1 MPFRREDTFCLFML
15 LRVVLKI
22 LMDTLGSSVSG
33 PVQNNEFSTL
43 GSLIVERGGC
53 LIGLAR
59 VLVYFPLKSCTE
71 MTGLLP
77 QPQSYTPMLLFPF
90 NHGSE
95 MLILSEITRP
105 E

>member
-1 MPFRREDTFCLFML
+1 ML

-59 VLVYFPLKSCTE
+59 VLVYFPLNRDDWIAASASI
-71 MTGLLP
+71 LHAHAFVSV
-77 QPQSYTPMLLFPF
+77 QSRF
-90 NHGSE
+90 
-95 MLILSEITRP
+95 
-105 E
+105 